1 MFSNANSAEDA
12 LRASI
17 AVLDQVVSL
26 YDRLGLTFPAVHAA
40 TALQAAHFA
49 LEEGA
54 LSDWTSGGT
63 TAEG

>member
-1 MFSNANSAEDA
+1 MFSKANSPEEA

-17 AVLDQVVSL
+17 EVLDQVVSL
-26 YDRLGLTFPAVHAA
+26 YDQLGLTFPAVHAA

-54 LSDWTSGGT
+54 VSDWDCSRQNAGK
-63 TAEG
+63 

>member
-1 MFSNANSAEDA
+1 MFSKANSPEEA

-17 AVLDQVVSL
+17 EVLDQVVSL
-26 YDRLGLTFPAVHAA
+26 YDKLGLTFPAVHAA

-54 LSDWTSGGT
+54 LSDAGINREVTRN
-63 TAEG
+63 

>member
-1 MFSNANSAEDA
+1 MFSKANSPEDA

-17 AVLDQVVSL
+17 TVLDQVVSL

-54 LSDWTSGGT
+54 VTGLDSQQQSART
-63 TAEG
+63 